1 MFPDSFGLLITAT
14 GVDHYSPL
22 VAKSLQVNTSTILQ
36 WQQMCQTTDLED
48 CVLLKTFNQAFDDF
62 RKATPGA
69 GAYFNEADFFENNWQ
84 DEFWG
89 MENYLRLTEIK
100 RKWDPDQLFYC
111 HKCVGSENWEEGGM
125 CRL

>member
-1 MFPDSFGLLITAT
+1 
-14 GVDHYSPL
+14 
-22 VAKSLQVNTSTILQ
+22 
-36 WQQMCQTTDLED
+36 MCQTPDLED
-48 CVLLKTFNQAFDDF
+48 CVLLKTFNKAFADF

-69 GAYFNEADFFENNWQ
+69 GANFNEADFFENNWQ

-89 MENYLRLTEIK
+89 NENYLRLTEIK